1 MDAAALAL
9 NIDSSSVFVAAE
21 NLDRFSASAAK
32 AGAASGSQSGSIAK
46 LVATVHSMNTKL
58 GAIVSGLDKVNSALA
73 GMAKASQGA
82 AAANDNVARAIGMAD
97 AHVVAY
103 TQHLTAMAASQT
115 GVSAAVAAADAHVI
129 AYTQHLAG
137 LSRTQQDA
145 NAHVLAYQ
153 ASLKAVPAVIG
164 QADSHVLAYRNS
176 LKEVEDSAKKVS
188 TAIKFTATD
197 SLNAS
202 RQLADIGVT
211 AAMGMS
217 PFMIAIQQGPQLL
230 DILQN
235 KAAMTGQTL
244 GTVFRAAAVQIGAAL
259 VPFLPLIAA
268 VAALA
273 AAFAALTAQANKDS
287 GLKKYTTEMGY
298 TKAEVKKLNAV
309 TVEFGDTMKA
319 VWQVSLES
327 AASALGINTKTMG
340 KTWEA
345 FLSRIVSSARAA
357 LAGIYALFAG
367 TKAYLGEIEKG
378 GLIGLGKMA
387 IGQGDP
393 KLLEKTYGKA
403 YQDSQK
409 FMDRIV
415 SQARTNAR
423 KRQDEMAKGFYD
435 APKAKKGPKEYGFG
449 DLLKD
454 ADKTRNDLT
463 KQAAQIGLYGE
474 ALARV
479 TYEQDLLNKA
489 SEHGLKLSPQQK
501 TAIAGIAA
509 ELAKLA
515 EANRLATYREEFKQ
529 GNAEWSQQM
538 ADRTAQ
544 IGLQG
549 EALNALRIEQEL
561 LTKARSQHLTLSDGD
576 REAIRLEAA
585 RRAAEDYQATR
596 AESEVTASRAHND
609 RMRQLSAERDGIA
622 LTGKALLS
630 YQYQQEM
637 INKAVQDGIAFADI
651 DYASIKRKGDA
662 YALIR
667 YEVDKA
673 IAAFNSAKEASSRF
687 FDQLASSRDM
697 GKNWGASLVDS
708 FAKINGYT
716 ETFVT
721 SMRRSLDEGQSKWTS
736 FGNGVSAVVDRIIV
750 KLMDRTFQR
759 LIDQLFQAVPATGG
773 GFLGSVGR
781 FLTNK
786 PTAVPDTPKVGEWS
800 RLGNTYGSPQRFAN
814 GGSFTNKIVNTPTLF
829 RFANGAKMGEMG
841 EAGPEAIMPLKR
853 GPNGSLGVQM
863 HGGGR
868 PTIKMGDVHMHNSF
882 AGAIGIDS
890 VAEMN
895 RQAAEAAVATV
906 KRQFAEIAAEYEQ
919 NGVVMP

>member
-9 NIDSSSVFVAAE
+9 NIDSSSVVVAAD

-32 AGAASGSQSGSIAK
+32 AGSASGSQSGSIAK
-46 LVATVHSMNTKL
+46 LVSTVQSMNTKL
-58 GAIVSGLDKVNSALA
+58 AAIVGGLDKVNSALS

-82 AAANDNVARAIGMAD
+82 AAANDNVAKAIGVAD
-97 AHVVAY
+97 AHVIAY
-103 TQHLTAMAASQT
+103 TQHLVAMAASQT

-129 AYTQHLAG
+129 AYTQHLAS

-153 ASLKAVPAVIG
+153 ASLKAVPASIG
-164 QADSHVLAYRNS
+164 QADAHVMAYRNS
-176 LKEVEDSAKKVS
+176 LNQVEDSAKKVS

-273 AAFAALTAQANKDS
+273 AGFAALTAQANKDS
-287 GLKKYTTEMGY
+287 GLKRYTTEMGY

-309 TVEFGDTMKA
+309 TVEFGDTLKA

-327 AASALGINTKTMG
+327 VAQSLGINTKTMG
-340 KTWEA
+340 KTWEG
-345 FLSRIVSSARAA
+345 FLERLISGARAT

-393 KLLEKTYGKA
+393 KLLEKTYGQA
-403 YQDSQK
+403 YKDSQK

-435 APKAKKGPKEYGFG
+435 APKDKKGPKQFTWA

-515 EANRLATYREEFKQ
+515 EANRHATFMESFSQQTDQQLRSLEQARGAIGLTGRALVEYTYYQEQLNKALAEHINLTDADKAKILTDAQRVGDATYA
-529 GNAEWSQQM
+529 N
-538 ADRTAQ
+538 TV
-544 IGLQG
+544 
-549 EALNALRIEQEL
+549 
-561 LTKARSQHLTLSDGD
+561 
-576 REAIRLEAA
+576 AA
-585 RRAAEDYQATR
+585 SVDAT
-596 AESEVTASRAHND
+596 SKAHND
-609 RMRQLSAERDGIA
+609 RMRQLNAEQAAIG
-622 LTGKALLS
+622 LTGQALIS

-637 INKAVQDGIAFADI
+637 INKAVQDGVALADI
-651 DYASIKRKGDA
+651 DTKNIKMKGDA
-662 YALIR
+662 YAYLR
-667 YEVDKA
+667 MQVDQQQKA
-673 IAAFNSAKEASSRF
+673 MQDSREIVGGFFNDFIAGAR
-687 FDQLASSRDM
+687 Q
-697 GKNWGASLVDS
+697 GASLIKS
-708 FAKINGYT
+708 FGDAVVNALNRVIDKLLDKT
-716 ETFVT
+716 LETFLNGMFQNGAGGFLNGLFGQKATAPGLVPGKAT
-721 SMRRSLDEGQSKWTS
+721 VDISGLNSLTGERPSWAKGSKFDIFNW
-736 FGNGVSAVVDRIIV
+736 
-750 KLMDRTFQR
+750 
-759 LIDQLFQAVPATGG
+759 ATGG
-773 GFLGSVGR
+773 MFGMAQ
-781 FLTNK
+781 K
-786 PTAVPDTPKVGEWS
+786 
-800 RLGNTYGSPQRFAN
+800 FAK
-814 GGSFTNKIVNTPTLF
+814 GGSFTNQIVSSPTLF
-829 RFANGAKMGEMG
+829 RFAKGAKMGQMG

-868 PTIKMGDVHMHNSF
+868 PTVQLGDVHLHNSF

-906 KRQFAEIAAEYEQ
+906 KRQFADIAAEYEQ